1 MRQYIKIE
9 AKRFFHILPGF
20 FLSLITA
27 ALFAAVIV
35 FLAERFLPEVLGV
48 KPFQVGLCMEGE
60 DFAAAYIREY
70 VEQMDSTEGLVEFR
84 EIPFEEIAEIWGDS
98 EEEQSTSEEV
108 QRASE
113 EVQESPWQDQGIL
126 REEQEIPGQKV
137 QSILEE
143 EGLTACIII
152 PEKTAQ
158 SIMDGSNIPVRVV
171 MNRGADHTER
181 YLQQRLL
188 MLLTECGVTLIDVPQ
203 AETLLLY
210 EMQVEEPEE
219 MGRILDLFHFGLVLT
234 REDWFEKETISA
246 FGAVDAKG
254 YYLAAGAALVLLL
267 WGTGIGSFL
276 RTSDNA
282 MSVLLKRRGIPSF
295 IQIGVKQVLFFL
307 WYLVPFLVL
316 MIWMKDARLLFPA
329 LICSIM
335 LTVQYSF
342 FFEAV
347 PTVAAGTVLSVIW
360 GLTGFFGAG
369 GVLPAVFLPET
380 LTEIC
385 GRLPAGICLKLL
397 LEIAAGKRGA
407 GGKMMGFGFLWCVV
421 FGLAGQLVSLV
432 RQRKFR

>member
-9 AKRFFHILPGF
+9 AKRFFHTLPGF

-27 ALFAAVIV
+27 VLFAAVIV
-35 FLAERFLPEVLGV
+35 FLAESILPEVLEV
-48 KPFQVGLCMEGE
+48 KPFRVGLCMEGE

-70 VEQMDSTEGLVEFR
+70 VKQMDSTEGLVEFR
-84 EIPFEEIAEIWGDS
+84 EIPFEGIAEIWGNS

-108 QRASE
+108 Q
-113 EVQESPWQDQGIL
+113 VSPWEDQGIL

-171 MNRGADHTER
+171 MRGGTEHTER

-188 MLLTECGVTLIDVPQ
+188 TQLTECGAALIDVPQ

-234 REDWFEKETISA
+234 REDWFEKETVSA
-246 FGAVDAKG
+246 FGTVDSKK
-254 YYLAAGAALVLLL
+254 YYLAAGLTMILLL
-267 WGTGIGSFL
+267 WGTGVGSFL
-276 RTSDNA
+276 RPSENDIEFF
-282 MSVLLKRRGIPSF
+282 LERRGVSLLFQSGI
-295 IQIGVKQVLFFL
+295 KQFLFFL
-307 WYLVPFLVL
+307 WYLLPFLMC
-316 MIWMKDARLLFPA
+316 MIWSKNAELLMPV
-329 LICSIM
+329 LLCSVM
-335 LTVQYSF
+335 LTMQYDF
-342 FFEAV
+342 FFEAA
-347 PTVAAGTVLSVIW
+347 PTAAAGTVLSIIW
-360 GLTGFFGAG
+360 GLAGFFGAG

-397 LEIAAGKRGA
+397 LEIVARKRGA
-407 GGKMMGFGFLWCVV
+407 DGKMMGLGLMWCVV
-421 FGLAGQLVSLV
+421 FGVAGQLVSLV
-432 RQRKFR
+432 RQRKYR

>member
-9 AKRFFHILPGF
+9 AKRFFHTLPGF

-27 ALFAAVIV
+27 VLFAAVIV
-35 FLAERFLPEVLGV
+35 FLAESILPEVLEV
-48 KPFQVGLCMEGE
+48 KPFRVGLCMEGE

-70 VEQMDSTEGLVEFR
+70 VKQMDSTEGLVEFR
-84 EIPFEEIAEIWGDS
+84 EIPFEEIAEIWGNS
-98 EEEQSTSEEV
+98 EEE
-108 QRASE
+108 R
-113 EVQESPWQDQGIL
+113 
-126 REEQEIPGQKV
+126 

>member
-9 AKRFFHILPGF
+9 AKRFFHTLPGF

-27 ALFAAVIV
+27 VLFAAVIV
-35 FLAERFLPEVLGV
+35 FLAESILPEVLEV
-48 KPFQVGLCMEGE
+48 KPFRVGLCMEGE

-70 VEQMDSTEGLVEFR
+70 VKQMDSTEGLVEFR
-84 EIPFEEIAEIWGDS
+84 EIPFEEIAETWGDS

-108 QRASE
+108 Q
-113 EVQESPWQDQGIL
+113 ESPWEDQGIL

-171 MNRGADHTER
+171 MRGGAEHTER

-188 MLLTECGVTLIDVPQ
+188 TQLTECGAALIDVPQ

-210 EMQVEEPEE
+210 EMRVKEPEE
-219 MGRILDLFHFGLVLT
+219 MGRILDLFHFGLVLE
-234 REDWFEKETISA
+234 RDSWFENETVSA
-246 FGAVDAKG
+246 FGNVG
-254 YYLAAGAALVLLL
+254 INEYYMAAGMTLVLLL
-267 WGTGIGSFL
+267 WGAGIGSFL
-276 RTSDNA
+276 RTPENG
-282 MSVLLKRRGIPSF
+282 MSVLLKRRGVSLLF
-295 IQIGVKQVLFFL
+295 QRGVKQTLFFL
-307 WYLVPFLVL
+307 WYLIPFLAL
-316 MIWMKDARLLFPA
+316 MIWAKDAGLLPLV

-335 LTVQYSF
+335 LTTQCGF
-342 FFEAV
+342 FFEV
-347 PTVAAGTVLSVIW
+347 SPTAAAGTMLCVVW
-360 GLTGFFGAG
+360 GLVGFFGAG

-397 LEIAAGKRGA
+397 LEIVAGKRGA
-407 GGKMMGFGFLWCVV
+407 DGKMMGLGLMWCVV
-421 FGLAGQLVSLV
+421 FGVAGQLVSLA